1 MPIPLFVN
9 DTQPGPTR
17 EAILSRIS
25 AVVAAGQ
32 FILGPEVRAFEAEL
46 ADYVG
51 VAHAVGVANG
61 TDALTIA
68 ARALGVEAG
77 DEVVLPAFTFY
88 ATAEAI
94 ASIGAR
100 PVFCDV
106 DRDTRNITSETV
118 AAALTPRTKAIV
130 AVDLFGNPAP
140 LPALREL
147 GLPVIEDAAQALGAR
162 LGARRAGGLGDLGT
176 LSFYPSKN
184 LGCFGDGG
192 AILTDS
198 DELAQLARS
207 LRFHGSKDKQT
218 FQLIG
223 YNSRLDEL
231 QAAILRVLLPELD
244 ERCDGRREA
253 AEHYAA
259 AGVSEHVG
267 VTLSA
272 PQASAAWH
280 LYVVTHPRADELIA
294 ALGAAGIGSRGYY
307 RTPLHRQ
314 PAMAPFAPRGREL
327 AVTDE
332 LARTNLALP
341 MGPSLDAEQAAQVVA
356 AIAAFASR

>member
-1 MPIPLFVN
+1 MPIPLFAN
-9 DTQPGPTR
+9 DTQLPSTR
-17 EAILSRIS
+17 EAILARIS
-25 AVVAAGQ
+25 AVVATGQ
-32 FILGPEVRAFEAEL
+32 FILGPEVSAFEAEL

-68 ARALGVEAG
+68 ARAVGVEAG
-77 DEVVLPAFTFY
+77 DEVVLPSFTFY

-106 DRDTRNITSETV
+106 DPDTRNITPETV
-118 AAALTPRTKAIV
+118 AGALTPRCKAIV

-140 LPALREL
+140 LPALREF
-147 GLPVIEDAAQALGAR
+147 GLPVIEDAAQALGAS
-162 LGARRAGGLGDLGT
+162 LGARRAGALGDVGT

-198 DELAQLARS
+198 DEVAEMARA
-207 LRFHGSKDKQT
+207 LRFHGSHDKQT
-218 FQLIG
+218 FQYVG

-244 ERCDGRREA
+244 GWCDGRRRA
-253 AEHYAA
+253 AEYYAA

-267 VTLSA
+267 VTLTL
-272 PQASAAWH
+272 PQAIAAWH
-280 LYVVTHPRADELIA
+280 LYIVTHPRADELAA
-294 ALGAAGIGSRGYY
+294 ALAEAGIGVRTYY

-327 AVTDE
+327 PVTDE
-332 LARTNLALP
+332 LARTHLALP
-341 MGPSLDAEQAAQVVA
+341 MGPSLDAEQAAQVVS
-356 AIAAFASR
+356 AIAAFTSQ

>member
-106 DRDTRNITSETV
+106 DRDTRNITPETV

-147 GLPVIEDAAQALGAR
+147 GAAGDRGCRA
-162 LGARRAGGLGDLGT
+162 GARRSPRRSPRRRTRRSRHPLVLSVEEPRVLRRRRRDPDRQRRAGPARAVAPVPRLQGQADVPVDRL
-176 LSFYPSKN
+176 
-184 LGCFGDGG
+184 
-192 AILTDS
+192 
-198 DELAQLARS
+198 QLAARRAS
-207 LRFHGSKDKQT
+207 
-218 FQLIG
+218 
-223 YNSRLDEL
+223 
-231 QAAILRVLLPELD
+231 
-244 ERCDGRREA
+244 GRNPAR
-253 AEHYAA
+253 AA
-259 AGVSEHVG
+259 AASSTNAATGAD
-267 VTLSA
+267 A
-272 PQASAAWH
+272 PRSTTQ
-280 LYVVTHPRADELIA
+280 PRA
-294 ALGAAGIGSRGYY
+294 S
-307 RTPLHRQ
+307 
-314 PAMAPFAPRGREL
+314 
-327 AVTDE
+327 
-332 LARTNLALP
+332 
-341 MGPSLDAEQAAQVVA
+341 PSTSA
-356 AIAAFASR
+356 